1 MRLWR
6 GADPVEAS
14 YHDDLT
20 FSRRRHSESDHL
32 DSDANKDG
40 ETDPKNT
47 VRPRRVPRQGTP
59 DSEENVMIDRR
70 RFIGTTAL
78 GGAALAVGPTACV
91 PSDSDDSSSQGGAS
105 GVEAFEL
112 DEVTVDELQRSM
124 ESGERSARSITE
136 LYLGRIEALDR
147 QGPELR
153 SIIETNPD
161 ALQIADEL
169 DEERRANGPRGPL
182 HGIPIAIKDNIDTH
196 DGMTTTAGS
205 LALEG
210 SIPARDSFVAQKLR
224 EAGAIILAKANMS
237 EWAYFRGERASSGW
251 SARGGQCR
259 NPYALDRN
267 PCGSSSGSG
276 VAVSTNLA
284 ALTIGTE
291 TGGSIMCP
299 SSINGVVGIKP
310 TVGLWSRSGIIPIS
324 HSQDTAGPMTRTVRD
339 AATLLAAVPGVDPR
353 DDATAASEGNSHAD
367 YTQFLDSAGLQGAR
381 IGVAR
386 SFTGFD
392 PRVVALFEEA
402 IEAMRGSG
410 AVVIDPA
417 NLPPAAWNDTLPLL
431 VLEYE
436 FKADLNAYL
445 SSLGPSARVKSLAE
459 VIEFNERNRAAE
471 MPYFGQERMHAS
483 QARGPLT
490 DEAYRNA
497 VRAIQQGNRQDGI
510 DALMNQHDLD
520 AIIAPTMR
528 LAWMTDHIKGD
539 WLGGGSSAGPAAIA
553 GYPDI
558 SVPMGFVSGLPVG
571 VSFFGRAWSEPV
583 LLRVAYGFEQATNH
597 RRPPTFPA
605 TLG

>member
-1 MRLWR
+1 
-6 GADPVEAS
+6 
-14 YHDDLT
+14 
-20 FSRRRHSESDHL
+20 
-32 DSDANKDG
+32 
-40 ETDPKNT
+40 
-47 VRPRRVPRQGTP
+47 
-59 DSEENVMIDRR
+59 MIDRR

-78 GGAALAVGPTACV
+78 GGTALAIGPTACL
-91 PSDSDDSSSQGGAS
+91 SSESSDSSSS
-105 GVEAFEL
+105 GNESSVQSFEL
-112 DEVTVDELQRSM
+112 DEVTVDELQQSM
-124 ESGERSARSITE
+124 ASGERSARSITE
-136 LYLGRIEALDR
+136 LYLSRIDALDR

-153 SIIETNPD
+153 SVIETNPD
-161 ALQIADEL
+161 ALKIADEL
-169 DEERRANGPRGPL
+169 DDERRSNGPRGPL
-182 HGIPIAIKDNIDTH
+182 HGIPIAIKDNIDTS

-237 EWAYFRGERASSGW
+237 EWAYFRGERATSGW

-276 VAVSTNLA
+276 VAVSANLA
-284 ALTIGTE
+284 ALTVGTE

-324 HSQDTAGPMTRTVRD
+324 HSQDTAGPMARTVRD
-339 AATLLAAVPGVDPR
+339 AAILLAAVPGVDPR
-353 DDATAASEGNSHAD
+353 DDATAASEGNSYAD
-367 YTQFLDSAGLQGAR
+367 YTQFLDPAGLQGAR
-381 IGVAR
+381 VGVAR

-392 PRVVALFEEA
+392 PRVIALFDQA
-402 IEAMRGSG
+402 IEAMRESG
-410 AVVIDPA
+410 ALIIDPA

-445 SSLGPSARVKSLAE
+445 ENLGPEAPVKSLTE
-459 VIEFNERNRAAE
+459 VIEFNERNRDTE
-471 MPYFGQERMHAS
+471 MPYFGQERMYAS

-490 DEAYRNA
+490 DETYRNA
-497 VRAIQQGNRQDGI
+497 VRAIQTGNRQDGI
-510 DALMNQHDLD
+510 DALMSQYDLD
-520 AIIAPTMR
+520 AIIAPTMGIS
-528 LAWMTDHIKGD
+528 WMTDHIKGD
-539 WLGGGSSAGPAAIA
+539 RLEGGSSAGPAAIA
-553 GYPDI
+553 GYPDV

-571 VSFFGRAWSEPV
+571 VSFFGRAWSEPT
-583 LLRVAYGFEQATNH
+583 LLRMAYAFEQATSH
-597 RRPPTFPA
+597 RRPPMFPA

>member
-1 MRLWR
+1 
-6 GADPVEAS
+6 
-14 YHDDLT
+14 
-20 FSRRRHSESDHL
+20 
-32 DSDANKDG
+32 
-40 ETDPKNT
+40 
-47 VRPRRVPRQGTP
+47 
-59 DSEENVMIDRR
+59 MINRR
-70 RFIGTTAL
+70 RFLGTTAL
-78 GGAALAVGPTACV
+78 GGAGLAIAPTACA
-91 PSDSDDSSSQGGAS
+91 PAGPADEAS
-105 GVEAFEL
+105 NGSIQIEPFEL
-112 DEVTVDELQRSM
+112 DEVTVAQLQESM
-124 ESGERSARSITE
+124 ESGERTARSVVE
-136 LYLGRIEALDR
+136 LYLGRIEAMDR

-169 DEERRANGPRGPL
+169 DAERRSNGPRGPL
-182 HGIPIAIKDNIDTH
+182 HGIPVAIKDNIDTH

-210 SIPARDSFVAQKLR
+210 SIPLQDSFVAQKLR
-224 EAGAIILAKANMS
+224 DAGAIILAKANLS
-237 EWAYFRGERASSGW
+237 EWAYFRGKRATSGW

-276 VAVSTNLA
+276 VAASASLA

-299 SSINGVVGIKP
+299 SSINGIVGIKP

-324 HSQDTAGPMTRTVRD
+324 HSQDTAGPMCRTVRD
-339 AATLLAAVPGVDPR
+339 AATLLGTVTGVDPR
-353 DDATAASEGNSHAD
+353 DSATAASAGNSHTD
-367 YTQFLDSAGLQGAR
+367 YLQFLDEGGLRSAR

-392 PRVVALFEEA
+392 PRVVDLFEEA
-402 IEAMRGSG
+402 IGAMAAGG
-410 AVVIDPA
+410 AVIVDPA
-417 NLPPAAWNDTLPLL
+417 NLSLAAWNDSLSSHAKGLPEV

-445 SSLGPSARVKSLAE
+445 ASLGPDAPVKSLAE
-459 VIEFNERNRAAE
+459 VIDFNERNADRE

-490 DEAYRNA
+490 DSEYLNA
-497 VRAIQQGNRQDGI
+497 VRTIQRANREDGI
-510 DALMNQHDLD
+510 DALMRRHDLD
-520 AIIAPTMR
+520 AIVAPTMGV
-528 LAWMTDHIKGD
+528 AWPTDHIKGD
-539 WLGGGSSAGPAAIA
+539 RLEGGSSAGPAAIA

-571 VSFFGRAWSEPV
+571 ISFFGRAWSEPALV
-583 LLRVAYGFEQATNH
+583 RIAYAYEHATSQ
-597 RRPPTFPA
+597 RRAPTFA
-605 TLG
+605 ETLG